1 VLFLTR
7 HKYFADL
14 SERHIL
20 NDISDHLEAISQA
33 YNSVRVAAF
42 ADLSVQ
48 LVLAEAT
55 KAEIG
60 QEHLDSMCVQTI
72 QAFEGPLQSEDNP
85 LISQTT
91 EVATLQENG
100 VLISLRTDIDSTSAL
115 FLLCDFDIDVE
126 GVVEM
131 SRLVLHEMEAI

>member
-1 VLFLTR
+1 M
-7 HKYFADL
+7 
-14 SERHIL
+14 

-33 YNSVRVAAF
+33 YGSVRVAAF

-55 KAEIG
+55 KADIG
-60 QEHLDSMCVQTI
+60 QEHLDLMCVQTA

-91 EVATLQENG
+91 EVAILQEDG
-100 VLISLRTDIDSTSAL
+100 VLISLRPDIDSTSAI

-131 SRLVLHEMEAI
+131 SRTALSETEAT